1 MARKRNATALL
12 EELDRATVHR
22 ALDASL
28 AAGSMK
34 EFYGIVGM
42 RNPSRSYFVRYEHK
56 LHSLK
61 AVVTYSLREKWPQ
74 VGSRDF
80 HASDAA
86 NRLGQL
92 RFSVVH
98 NLNDE
103 DSIRER
109 EWISRLSRPAQAEF
123 RSKLVDMYGRCALS
137 GCTTL
142 AALEAAHVKPV
153 AGYGA
158 DRVSNGILLR
168 ADLHKLFDANLIAI
182 EPSSGRLKLAP
193 DCEAD
198 YVPMLSDVIFTSPP
212 GGPKLPDFQDRWNEF
227 NSILRK
233 SVKPGPTVREGRQDN
248 QIP

>member
-1 MARKRNATALL
+1 MARKRSATALL
-12 EELDRATVHR
+12 EELDRAAVRR

-42 RNPSRSYFVRYEHK
+42 RNPSRSYFVRYERK

-61 AVVTYSLREKWPQ
+61 AVVTFSLREKWPQ

-86 NRLGQL
+86 SRLTQL
-92 RFSVVH
+92 GFAVVH
-98 NLNDE
+98 NLHDE
-103 DSIRER
+103 DAVRER

-123 RSKLVDMYGRCALS
+123 RSKLIDLYGRCALT

-182 EPSSGRLKLAP
+182 EPSSGLVRLSA

-198 YVPMLSDVIFTSPP
+198 YIPTLDGVVFSSPP
-212 GGPKLPDFQDRWNEF
+212 GGPELLDFEDRWRAF
-227 NSILRK
+227 NP
-233 SVKPGPTVREGRQDN
+233 V
-248 QIP
+248 